1 MCLFQASTEF
11 FTFFTHARS
20 TLFEIS
26 RPSSVSIIGAMF
38 IGTIFTLLFLLSI
51 YVFITDDLQ
60 AQPKS
65 AKFLK
70 FKVELCERGDFLL
83 GFGMEKWLSG
93 RKRFFAKEVNLKR
106 VPRVRIPPSPP
117 FHKAS

>member
-1 MCLFQASTEF
+1 MA
-11 FTFFTHARS
+11 
-20 TLFEIS
+20 
-26 RPSSVSIIGAMF
+26 
-38 IGTIFTLLFLLSI
+38 IGTDFTLLFLASI
-51 YVFITDDLQ
+51 YVLMANDLQ

-70 FKVELCERGDFLL
+70 FKVELFERGDFLL
-83 GFGMEKWLSG
+83 VSGMEKWLSG